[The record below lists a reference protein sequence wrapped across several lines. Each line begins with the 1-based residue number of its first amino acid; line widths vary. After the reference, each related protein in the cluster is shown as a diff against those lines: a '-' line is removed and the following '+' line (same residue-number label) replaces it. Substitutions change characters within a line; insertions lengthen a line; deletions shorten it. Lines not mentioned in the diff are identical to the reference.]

1 MSKLEFLI
9 RVEIKELIKPAFYEK
24 EKFNLY
30 SETKWAYEEILKI
43 VENSSWP
50 CVGENLERFIR
61 KMDDYACSSKTESNK
76 ELYLVA
82 HDVAEFVLDNIM

>member
-9 RVEIKELIKPAFYEK
+9 RVEIKELRKPAFYEK

-30 SETKWAYEEILKI
+30 SETKWAYEEVLKI
-43 VENSSWP
+43 VETSQ
-50 CVGENLERFIR
+50 CVSEDLERFIR